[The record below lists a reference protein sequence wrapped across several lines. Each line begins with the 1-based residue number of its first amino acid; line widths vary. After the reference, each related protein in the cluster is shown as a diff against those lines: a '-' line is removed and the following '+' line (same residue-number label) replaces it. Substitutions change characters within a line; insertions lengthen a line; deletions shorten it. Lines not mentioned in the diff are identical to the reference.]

1 MTGAA
6 RFAENSALTTLE
18 SRLHAGATRLAAHGL
33 WGSCAGFLISSLR
46 SSSNRP
52 ILIAC
57 AHAEQADHLRD
68 DLESLL
74 GRVDY
79 LPPSEASVAA
89 KDDDL
94 ESTQARAA
102 LCAHLHSAGPSAPI
116 VAPIQALLQAVP
128 TPATLG
134 DNTIGFAVGREF
146 DMQEI
151 AAWLVARGFER
162 LDQVEQPGDFAIRGG
177 ILDIFDSPDQD
188 PLRLE
193 FFGDELESIRRFEVS
208 SQRSTQN
215 VQDAQITRVGSAAT
229 NDAQQTCC
237 FLNYLPDHCLLV
249 LNEPAEVAEVA
260 NTLLERMDQPV
271 GYFTFPALMQN
282 ADRFAQLHLS
292 RFPSASVKEADTATL
307 PAGPAPAFD
316 AKPADSALQLVTLAR
331 QQQVSV
337 YCENAGER
345 DRLQELV
352 AEAAAQQETVVPD
365 RLDIEL
371 GLIHEGFQWGKAST
385 EPGENDSNVCLF
397 LTHHEIFHRD
407 VRHRRLRPVSA
418 GRPIDSF
425 LDLKEGDYVVHV
437 LHGVAKFT
445 GLRSL
450 TKRGSRHAEEYLSL
464 RFAEGAGLHVPVTQ
478 IDLVQ
483 KYIGPRAARP
493 PLSKL
498 GGTRWTKT
506 KDKVEEA
513 LTDLASDLLRI
524 QAERASSAG
533 VAYPRDTH
541 WQQEFEDAFPYTPTT
556 DQTTAMAAIKDDQQ
570 LERPMDRLICGDV
583 GFGKTELAIRAA
595 FKVVEYGRQV
605 AVLVPTTVLAEQHF
619 KTFSQRMAEYPFRI
633 ACLNRFRSTVEQKAI
648 IGEARKGRVDILI
661 GTHRILSKD
670 VVFADLGLAIIDEE
684 QRFGVEHKERLKK
697 LRATVDVLTLTAT
710 PIPRTLHLSMIGLR
724 DISSLATP
732 PLDRRSIVTRV
743 TSWNDE
749 LVREAIV
756 RELNRDGQIF
766 FVHNRVHSIHDVA
779 TKLATLVPD
788 ARIVVGHGQMSGE
801 ELESVMTRFVRH
813 EADIL
818 VSTTIIEAGL
828 DISNANTMIIHHA
841 DRFGLADLH
850 QLRGRV
856 GRYKNRAYCYLL
868 LDSSRPMTEGAA
880 RRLKA
885 IEQCSELGAGFRIA
899 MRDLEIRGAGNILG
913 SEQSGEIAAVGYD
926 LYCQLLEKCVKRMRG
941 DKVDERPAVH
951 LELDM
956 NATIPRGYITSDR
969 QRMETYRRFAACRTV
984 TDVEQLEADLRD
996 AFGPTPD
1003 SVATLLSLAEIRVR
1017 ASEFGITAIIRK
1029 EPDVV
1034 FHVSGEFK
1042 RLESLFDTAGGR
1054 ASMGDPGV
1062 LHWRLPEHYFHGESL
1077 LPVLRNLLRNER
1089 KLVVQPKDGPP
1100 IVKSAPTN
1108 KRSDGPRPLRGPT
1121 EPLRA
1126 TPNALPSDAPVRK
1139 KRRRRR
1145 PEG

>member
-1 MTGAA
+1 VTGAA
-6 RFAENSALTTLE
+6 RFAANPAFESLQ
-18 SRLHAGATRLAAHGL
+18 SRLQAGDPRLAAHGL
-33 WGSCAGFLISSLR
+33 WGSCAAFTLSQLLKTSQ
-46 SSSNRP
+46 RP
-52 ILIAC
+52 ILAVSG
-57 AHAEQADHLRD
+57 HAEQADILRD

-74 GRVDY
+74 GRTDF
-79 LPPSEASVAA
+79 LPAAEAQIASG
-89 KDDDL
+89 DEDL

-102 LCAHLHSAGPSAPI
+102 LCAHLHGSGATAPI

-128 TPATLG
+128 TSDALT
-134 DNTIGFAVGREF
+134 DNTLALAVENEY
-146 DMQEI
+146 DMRRI
-151 AAWLVARGFER
+151 AEWLVARGFER

-177 ILDIFDSPDQD
+177 ILDIFDSPDRD

-193 FFGDELESIRRFEVS
+193 FFGDELESIRRFDVAT
-208 SQRSTQN
+208 QRSTHT
-215 VQDAQITRVGSAAT
+215 VRDAQITRVSASSGA
-229 NDAQQTCC
+229 DPHKTCC
-237 FLNYLPDHCLLV
+237 FLNYLPAGTLMV
-249 LNEPAEVAEVA
+249 LIEPMEIAEVAR
-260 NTLLERMDQPV
+260 TMLERMDQPV
-271 GYFTFPALMQN
+271 GYFTFEALMKN
-282 ADRFAQLHLS
+282 AEPFQQLHLS
-292 RFPSASVKEADTATL
+292 RFPSASVKDVDTVVL
-307 PAGPAPAFD
+307 PTGPAPTFD
-316 AKPADSALQLVTLAR
+316 VKPGDAALQLLSLA
-331 QQQVSV
+331 QTQPVCV

-345 DRLQELV
+345 DRLHELLT
-352 AEAAAQQETVVPD
+352 EAAEQRETVVPEQ
-365 RLDIEL
+365 LDIEL
-371 GLIHEGFQWGKAST
+371 GLIHEGFQWGKPTA
-385 EPGENDSNVCLF
+385 DSAEAHGDTCLF

-407 VRHRRLRPVSA
+407 VRNRRLRPVTA

-437 LHGVAKFT
+437 VHGVAKFT
-445 GLRSL
+445 GLRTL
-450 TKRGSRHAEEYLSL
+450 TKRGTRHAEEFLSL

-498 GGTRWTKT
+498 GGTRWQKT

-513 LTDLASDLLRI
+513 LTDLASELLRI
-524 QAERASSAG
+524 QAERASSPG

-541 WQQEFEDAFPYTPTT
+541 WQQEFESAFPYNPTV
-556 DQTTAMAAIKDDQQ
+556 DQLAAMGAIKGDQQ
-570 LERPMDRLICGDV
+570 AERPMDRLVCGDV

-595 FKVVEYGRQV
+595 FKVVEFGRQV

-619 KTFSQRMAEYPFRI
+619 RTFRQRMAEYPFRI
-633 ACLNRFRSTVEQKAI
+633 ECLNRFRSTAEQKQI
-648 IGEARKGRVDILI
+648 IAAARKGQVDILI

-670 VVFADLGLAIIDEE
+670 VSFADLGLAIIDEE
-684 QRFGVEHKERLKK
+684 QRFGVEHKERLKT
-697 LRATVDVLTLTAT
+697 LRTTVDVLTLTAT

-732 PLDRRSIVTRV
+732 PMDRRSIVTRV
-743 TSWNDE
+743 TSWSDE

-766 FVHNRVHSIHDVA
+766 FVHNRVHSIHDIA

-788 ARIVVGHGQMSGE
+788 VRIVVGHGQMSGE
-801 ELESVMTRFVRH
+801 ELEDVMTRFVKH

-828 DISNANTMIIHHA
+828 DIPNANTMIIDHA

-868 LDSSRPMTEGAA
+868 LDGSRPVTEGAA

-926 LYCQLLEKCVKRMRG
+926 LYCQMLERCVKRMRG
-941 DKVDERPAVH
+941 DVVDERPSVH
-951 LELDM
+951 LELDVD
-956 NATIPRGYITSDR
+956 ATVPRGYITSDR

-984 TDVEQLEADLRD
+984 TDVEQLESDLRD
-996 AFGPTPD
+996 AFGPVPD

-1017 ASEFGITAIIRK
+1017 ASDFGITTIIRK

-1034 FHVSGEFK
+1034 FHVTGELK
-1042 RLESLFDTAGGR
+1042 RLEKLFETSGGR
-1054 ASMGDPGV
+1054 ASMADPGI
-1062 LHWRLPEHYFHGESL
+1062 LHWRLPDRYFHGDSL

-1089 KLVVQPKDGPP
+1089 RQVVKTEQA
-1100 IVKSAPTN
+1100 VKQAEKPSEAEDST
-1108 KRSDGPRPLRGPT
+1108 SRPLRKPT
-1121 EPLRA
+1121 APLRA
-1126 TPNALPSDAPVRK
+1126 TPNARPADAPVRK

-1145 PEG
+1145 RDD